1 MRTYTLP
8 LRVNVCA
15 LPGAEAEQEQN
26 RIMAIFHLSAQTI
39 GRSSGRS
46 SVAACAY
53 RHGARMIDERTGLV
67 HDYTRK
73 AGVAETMMLL
83 PEGAPEWAS
92 DPAQLWNRVE
102 VGEKRKDAQTAREIN
117 IALPVELNPE
127 QRRALVLDYCRE
139 QFTDAGMVADVAFH
153 DADTGNPHVHIM
165 LTMRRFDGDGFGP
178 KAREWNEKQ
187 TLEQWRGQW
196 AEHTNRALELAGH
209 EARIDHRTLEAQ
221 AVDAIEQG
229 DEPAAIRLSREAQR
243 HHGNKQGADIAQIN
257 DEARTGLAEAERQA
271 ALWERAHA
279 AEVARQQE
287 QARQDRAQA
296 HEQQQA
302 REAEGERT
310 RAAQKAANEAKI
322 KELVEFAEK
331 RWKAWKM
338 DGRDAQQ
345 RGSAEAQIM
354 AEVRAE
360 ADKRFPAPEPTMEE
374 KTAALNASPYFFEA
388 RANEQEAG
396 PRLERADEA
405 LRAADDKIA
414 PDIAQVNKLATLANE
429 QRAAKDKAHEKAESL
444 DFRLF
449 GGEWL
454 LGQYEK
460 GSLTEKQAKT
470 AKRFLETGRWG
481 FWNKPKPEERK
492 QVETLGEVLK
502 AVERRSARVE
512 TAEREAREIRE
523 RIAPDVAA
531 VRKALEEQ
539 KSARDFATAWKD
551 GAEKAWKKVVA
562 SVPAVQHHEQQI
574 RALVRDVV
582 AVPKQQQ
589 QQRDQVRAQE
599 KQLEL
604 TRQRAYERDHPQQS
618 RGRGLS
624 M

>member
-1 MRTYTLP
+1 M
-8 LRVNVCA
+8 
-15 LPGAEAEQEQN
+15 E
-26 RIMAIFHLSAQTI
+26 
-39 GRSSGRS
+39 
-46 SVAACAY
+46 
-53 RHGARMIDERTGLV
+53 DERTGLV

-73 AGVAETMMLL
+73 AGVVETMMLL
-83 PEGAPEWAS
+83 PEGAPAWAS

-102 VGEKRKDAQTAREIN
+102 AGEKRKDAQTAREIN
-117 IALPVELNPE
+117 IALPVELDAE
-127 QRRALVLDYCRE
+127 QRKALVVEYCRD
-139 QFTDAGMVADVAFH
+139 QFTSQGMVADVSFH
-153 DADTGNPHVHIM
+153 DADQNNPHVHIM

-196 AEHTNRALELAGH
+196 AEHTNRALEQAGQ

-221 AVDAIEQG
+221 AVNAVIEGDDAR
-229 DEPAAIRLSREAQR
+229 AIRLSREAQR

-302 REAEGERT
+302 READGERV
-310 RAAQKAANEAKI
+310 RAAQKAANEAKV
-322 KELVEFAEK
+322 KELVEFAGA
-331 RWKAWKM
+331 RWNAWKM

-354 AEVRAE
+354 ADVRRE
-360 ADKRFPAPEPTMEE
+360 ADKKFPAPEPT
-374 KTAALNASPYFFEA
+374 TAELDKAMNAAPYFYEA

-396 PRLERADEA
+396 PRLKRANEA
-405 LRAADDKIA
+405 LRLADDKIA
-414 PDIAQVNKLATLANE
+414 PDIARLNKLNTLATE
-429 QRAAKDKAHEKAESL
+429 QRAAKDNAHDKAQSL
-444 DFRLF
+444 EFGLF
-449 GGEWL
+449 GGELMPEWW
-454 LGQYEK
+454 EK
-460 GSLTEKQAKT
+460 GSLNEKQAKN

-502 AVERRSARVE
+502 AVERRGARVE

-523 RIAPDVAA
+523 RIAPDVSVAK
-531 VRKALEEQ
+531 KALEEQ
-539 KSARDFATAWKD
+539 KSARDFATEWKD

-562 SVPAVQHHEQQI
+562 SVPAVQHHEQQV

-582 AVPKQQQ
+582 NVPKQQQ
-589 QQRDQVRAQE
+589 ESRDQVRAQE

-604 TRQRAYERDHPQQS
+604 MRQRAYDREHPQQS
-618 RGRGLS
+618 RGHGLH